1 MSFTVEYPTRIN
13 KYLSEKGY
21 VSRRKADEL
30 ISRGLISIN
39 GKTAQLGDIVNEGD
53 VVDVSGEAQRIQ
65 DSFVYY
71 AFNKPRGIVSSNPQG
86 NEKEIRDVFK
96 TKENVS
102 VVGRLDKDSTGLILL
117 TNDGRITHRLLS
129 PEFEHEKEYR
139 VKVQKPLKERV
150 VRIFQNGMNIEGVS
164 VRPAD
169 AEIIG
174 EKTLK
179 VVLTE
184 GKHHQIRRM
193 LAALGYEV
201 VSLERV
207 RIMNIH
213 LGNLKS
219 GEGRALSEKEK
230 RELLSSLGL

>member
-1 MSFTVEYPTRIN
+1 MSFTVEYPLRIN
-13 KYLSEKGY
+13 KYLALKGY
-21 VSRRKADEL
+21 ASRRKADEL
-30 ISRGLISIN
+30 ISGGLVSIN
-39 GKTAQLGDIVNEGD
+39 DKVAQVGD
-53 VVDVSGEAQRIQ
+53 VVQEGDNVVVSDKIKKVHAEFA
-65 DSFVYY
+65 YW

-86 NEKEIRDVFK
+86 NEKEILNIFK
-96 TKENVS
+96 PKEKVS
-102 VVGRLDKDSTGLILL
+102 VIGRLDKDSSGLILL

-139 VKVQKPLKERV
+139 VRVNKPLKERV

-164 VRPAD
+164 VRPAH
-169 AEIIG
+169 AEILG
-174 EKTLK
+174 EKILK

-201 VSLERV
+201 VGLERT

-213 LGNLKS
+213 LGSLKS
-219 GEGRALSEKEK
+219 GEGRELTPREKST
-230 RELLSSLGL
+230 LLSSLGL